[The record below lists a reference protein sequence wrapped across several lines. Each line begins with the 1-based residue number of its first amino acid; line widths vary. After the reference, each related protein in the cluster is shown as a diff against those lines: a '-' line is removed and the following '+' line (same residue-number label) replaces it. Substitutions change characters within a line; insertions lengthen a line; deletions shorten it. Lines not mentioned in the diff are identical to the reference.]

1 MKIFLLDL
9 WHDLQQKRLAPV
21 AVVLALGL
29 VAVPV
34 LVAKPAEDPGPA
46 PVPQVSDAQ
55 KQNAQRALAALSQ
68 VKLGDEKIGSGSTL
82 GVFDP
87 ANPFKPPKGALKKD
101 TGTTTGSGAG
111 PGSAAGP
118 DSGSGSGGGPGSNNA
133 GGNGGGNSGGG
144 NSGGGTT
151 GGGDTGGGTTTTT
164 VVYKYV
170 VDVTFEANGR
180 TRHIKGLE
188 KLDMLPSQSAPLLIF
203 MGVTANGG
211 NAVFMVDSTLKA
223 AGEGK
228 CKPSA
233 TECAFAY
240 IGAGSEYMFRNEEGD
255 TYRVKID
262 EIRKVKVGA
271 DGSSASGSAKG
282 AKAHASV
289 GPVRRFVPPVVA
301 DVVVVASDELADS
314 NGETS
319 NR

>member
-1 MKIFLLDL
+1 MKIFMLDL

-21 AVVLALGL
+21 AVVLLLGL

-34 LVAKPAEDPGPA
+34 LVAKPAEDVAPA
-46 PVPQVSDAQ
+46 PVPRVSAAQ
-55 KQNAQRALAALSQ
+55 RDNADRALAALSQ
-68 VKLGDEKIGSGSTL
+68 VKLGDEKVGSGSTL

-87 ANPFKPPKGALKKD
+87 KNPFKAPKGAIKKQVAS
-101 TGTTTGSGAG
+101 TGGSAPG
-111 PGSAAGP
+111 PGSPTGP
-118 DSGSGSGGGPGSNNA
+118 SS
-133 GGNGGGNSGGG
+133 GGNSGSPSDGG
-144 NSGGGTT
+144 TSGGTT
-151 GGGDTGGGTTTTT
+151 GGTVSPGTGGGGGTTTTT
-164 VVYKYV
+164 TVYKYV
-170 VDVTFEANGR
+170 VDVTFEAGGR

-188 KLDMLPSQSAPLLIF
+188 KLDMLPSQESPLLIF

-233 TECAFAY
+233 SQCAFAY
-240 IGAGSEYMFRNEEGD
+240 IGAGSEYMFSNEEGD

-262 EIRKVKVGA
+262 EIRKVKVSPGGTA
-271 DGSSASGSAKG
+271 AKAGSAQG

-289 GPVRRFVPPVVA
+289 GAPRRFIPPSFA
-301 DVVVVASDELADS
+301 DEVVVANEQLADS
-314 NGETS
+314 NGANN